1 MFFCN
6 YGNWKFTQYLHP
18 KATIIKALNA
28 KEKKLS
34 DIFILI
40 LIMLLKIL
48 SSTLRFLKK
57 FLH

>member
-6 YGNWKFTQYLHP
+6 YGNWKFTQYLH
-18 KATIIKALNA
+18 KKKSDIFIKVLNA

-40 LIMLLKIL
+40 LIMRYLIM
-48 SSTLRFLKK
+48 REF
-57 FLH
+57 